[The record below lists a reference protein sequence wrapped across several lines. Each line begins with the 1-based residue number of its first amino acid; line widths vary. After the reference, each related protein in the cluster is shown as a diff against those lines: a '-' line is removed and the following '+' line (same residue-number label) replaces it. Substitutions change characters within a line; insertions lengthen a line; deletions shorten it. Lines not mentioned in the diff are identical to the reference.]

1 MQANDAGNKVATIA
15 LLFYLFNMPDGEA
28 VQQMPV
34 FAGTVKTNTDVEHR
48 PELDLIERVRH
59 GDEQAFGEL
68 YRIYAPTINGVVLAR
83 VPRDEVQDIVQEVF
97 IAAYKNL
104 GSLRDDSVFGPWIV
118 KIARNRAAEFYRRS
132 RNTEELSDDLARPN
146 DRKNEAAEVLRAIR
160 SLNEAY
166 SETLI
171 LRLVEGMSGKE
182 IADRTGLSHD
192 SVRVNLHRGMEMLR
206 ERLGIKG
213 VKR

>member
-1 MQANDAGNKVATIA
+1 MPEGEVIQ
-15 LLFYLFNMPDGEA
+15 NMPLFGAASSGA
-28 VQQMPV
+28 VAPAEPTAAAQP
-34 FAGTVKTNTDVEHR
+34 R
-48 PELDLIERVRH
+48 PEVALIERVRG
-59 GDEQAFGEL
+59 GDEQAFADL
-68 YRIYAPTINGVVLAR
+68 YRMFAPTINGVVLAR
-83 VPRDEVQDIVQEVF
+83 IPRDEVQDIVQEVF
-97 IAAYKNL
+97 LAAYKSL
-104 GSLRDDSVFGPWIV
+104 HTLRDDTVFGPWLV

-132 RNTEELSDDLARPN
+132 RPNDELSDDIARPE

-182 IADRTGLSHD
+182 IAERTGLSHE
-192 SVRVNLHRGMEMLR
+192 SVSVNLHRGMTMLR
-206 ERLGIKG
+206 ERLGISG

>member
-1 MQANDAGNKVATIA
+1 LKEEQ
-15 LLFYLFNMPDGEA
+15 MPQGEA
-28 VQQMPV
+28 IRKMPL
-34 FAGTVKTNTDVEHR
+34 FGAGSSVAVEETRSAAKAEPR
-48 PELDLIERVRH
+48 PELALIARVRE
-59 GDEQAFGEL
+59 GNEEAFAEL
-68 YRIYAPTINGVVLAR
+68 YRMFAPTINGVVLAR

-97 IAAYKNL
+97 LAAYRNL
-104 GSLRDDSVFGPWIV
+104 DSLRDDTVFGPWLV

-132 RNTEELSDDLARPN
+132 RVTEELKDDIARPG

-182 IADRTGLSHD
+182 IADRTGLSHE
-192 SVRVNLHRGMEMLR
+192 SVRVNLHRGMSMLR
-206 ERLGIKG
+206 ERLGISG
-213 VKR
+213 VKE